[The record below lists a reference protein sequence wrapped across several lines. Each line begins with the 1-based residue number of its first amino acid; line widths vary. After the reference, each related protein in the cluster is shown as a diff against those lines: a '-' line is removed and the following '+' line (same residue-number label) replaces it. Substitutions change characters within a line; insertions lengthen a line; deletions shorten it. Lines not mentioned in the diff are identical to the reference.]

1 MTETL
6 IRRTPSEGN
15 RPAARRLLAV
25 LAHPDDESFGMGGT
39 LARYADEGVDVHIAI
54 ATDGVAGSVA
64 GGYEHVLK
72 ELAEVRRKE
81 VEAAVRV
88 LGGTLHM
95 LGYRDS
101 GYIGDPANQHPEAFI
116 NSDPDE
122 ATARIVA
129 LIREIRP
136 QVVITHDET
145 GGYYHPD
152 HIFCWKVTTAA
163 FEAAGDPA
171 RFPEI
176 GPAPYQP
183 QRLYYTAFSNR
194 MVKIFTFLMRLRGQD
209 PRRAGRN
216 KDIDWTRIGI
226 EPERLHARI
235 DYRRYWDVKRAA
247 GAEHPSQGG
256 GPSRSRML
264 PEWFQRR
271 YMATETFIRAYPPV
285 VDGYREGDL
294 FAGVERDDF
303 NTG

>member
-1 MTETL
+1 MSD
-6 IRRTPSEGN
+6 RANGN
-15 RPAARRLLAV
+15 SVGKVKGSAESYRLLVV

-64 GGYEHVLK
+64 GGYEHTLR
-72 ELAEVRRKE
+72 ELADVRRHE
-81 VEAAVRV
+81 LESAVHV

-116 NSDPDE
+116 NSDLEDGIG
-122 ATARIVA
+122 RVVA

-136 QVVITHDET
+136 QVVVTHDET

-152 HIFCWKVTTAA
+152 HIHCWKITTAA
-163 FEAAGDPA
+163 FEAAGNLE
-171 RFPEI
+171 RYPEI

-194 MVKIFTFLMRLRGQD
+194 MVKFYSMLMRLRGQD
-209 PRRAGRN
+209 PKRAGRN

-226 EPERLHARI
+226 DPRHLHARI
-235 DYRRYWDVKRAA
+235 DYRRYWDIKRAA
-247 GAEHPSQGG
+247 AAEHPSQGG
-256 GPSRSRML
+256 GSSRFRLL
-264 PEWFQRR
+264 PESFQRR
-271 YMATETFIRAYPPV
+271 FLATETYIRAYPEV
-285 VDGYREGDL
+285 TDGFREYDL
-294 FAGVERDDF
+294 FAGVDPD
-303 NTG
+303 

>member
-1 MTETL
+1 MAEPL
-6 IRRTPSEGN
+6 AKQGPLDSGGASRY
-15 RPAARRLLAV
+15 RLLVV

-39 LARYADEGVDVHIAI
+39 LARYADEGADVHIAI

-64 GGYEHVLK
+64 GGYEHTLK
-72 ELAEVRRKE
+72 ELAAVRRKE

-88 LGGTLHM
+88 LGGTLHL

-116 NSDPDE
+116 NSDPIE
-122 ATARIVA
+122 ATGRVVA
-129 LIREIRP
+129 LIRQLRP

-152 HIFCWKVTTAA
+152 HIFCWKITQAA

-171 RFPEI
+171 RYPEI

-194 MVKIFTFLMRLRGQD
+194 MVKLFSFLMRLRGQD
-209 PRRAGRN
+209 PKRAGRN

-226 EPERLHARI
+226 EPRRLNAHVN
-235 DYRRYWDVKRAA
+235 YRRYWDVKRAA
-247 GAEHPSQGG
+247 AAAHPSQGG
-256 GPSRSRML
+256 GPARTRML
-264 PEWFQRR
+264 PQSFQRR
-271 YMATETFIRAYPPV
+271 YLATETFIRAYPPV
-285 VDGYREGDL
+285 ADGFREYDL
-294 FAGVERDDF
+294 FAGVDP
-303 NTG
+303 TT